1 MRPRT
6 FPAARKRFGQHFLEP
21 AWVARIV
28 DAVEPL
34 PDQTFLEIGPGRGAM
49 TRPLAQRA
57 ARVIAVEIDR
67 DLAAA
72 LPLTL
77 PANVRVVQADFL
89 DLDLAGLLH
98 DEPLPIRV
106 VANLPYNVATP
117 ILFRILHE
125 AGDGRVLRDATLM
138 LQREVADRLLAGP
151 GTPDYGALTIQV
163 RLLADVSPVLK
174 LPPGAFRPAPKVHS
188 AVVKLRF
195 RPPAVD
201 VGDRA
206 AFERLV
212 RGLFLQRRK
221 TLLNALKPVADAFGS
236 LAPEVIERAG
246 VDGRRRPET
255 LSLEEMARLTRCA
268 IVFAG
273 NH

>member
-1 MRPRT
+1 
-6 FPAARKRFGQHFLEP
+6 
-21 AWVARIV
+21 VARII

-49 TRPLAQRA
+49 TGPLAA
-57 ARVIAVEIDR
+57 KSARVVAVEIDR

-77 PANVRVVQADFL
+77 PANVRVVQADFVDVDFAAL
-89 DLDLAGLLH
+89 IQG
-98 DEPLPIRV
+98 ERTPLRV

-117 ILFRILHE
+117 ILFRVLRE

-138 LQREVADRLLAGP
+138 LQREVAERLLAAP
-151 GTPDYGALTIQV
+151 GTPDYGALALQV
-163 RLLADVSPVLK
+163 QLLADVSPILK

-188 AVVKLRF
+188 AVVRLRF
-195 RPPAVD
+195 RPPTVD

-221 TLLNALKPVADAFGS
+221 TLLNALRPLAGSFGS
-236 LAPEVIERAG
+236 SAPEVLERAG

-255 LSLEEMARLTRCA
+255 LSLTEMARLTRCA

>member
-1 MRPRT
+1 
-6 FPAARKRFGQHFLEP
+6 
-21 AWVARIV
+21 VARIV
-28 DAVEPL
+28 GAVEPL
-34 PDQTFLEIGPGRGAM
+34 PNQTFLEIGPGRGAM
-49 TRPLAQRA
+49 TGPLAEKA

-77 PANVRVVQADFL
+77 PPNVRVVQADFL
-89 DLDLAGLLH
+89 DLDFARLLQ
-98 DEPLPIRV
+98 DEQLPIRV

-117 ILFRILHE
+117 ILFRILRE
-125 AGDGRVLRDATLM
+125 AGDGRVLCDATLM
-138 LQREVADRLLAGP
+138 LQREVAERLLAEP

-163 RLLADVSPVLK
+163 QLLAEVSPVLK

-195 RPPAVD
+195 RPPVVD
-201 VGDRA
+201 VGDRT

-221 TLLNALKPVADAFGS
+221 TLMNALKPVADAFGS
-236 LAPEVIERAG
+236 SAPEVIERAG

-255 LSLEEMARLTRCA
+255 LSLEEVARLTRCA

>member
-1 MRPRT
+1 
-6 FPAARKRFGQHFLEP
+6 
-21 AWVARIV
+21 VARII
-28 DAVEPL
+28 DAIEAL
-34 PDQTFLEIGPGRGAM
+34 PDQTFLEIGPGRGAI
-49 TRPLAQRA
+49 TGPLAEKA

-77 PANVRVVQADFL
+77 PANVRVIQADFL
-89 DLDLAGLLH
+89 NLDLASLLH
-98 DEPLPIRV
+98 DEQLPIRV

-138 LQREVADRLLAGP
+138 LQREVADRLLAEP
-151 GTPDYGALTIQV
+151 GTADYGALTIQV
-163 RLLADVSPVLK
+163 QLLAEVTPVLK

-188 AVVKLRF
+188 AIVKLRF
-195 RPPAVD
+195 RAPVVD
-201 VGDRA
+201 VGDLA
-206 AFERLV
+206 SFERLV
-212 RGLFLQRRK
+212 RGLFLRRRK
-221 TLLNALKPVADAFGS
+221 TLLNALKPVTDVFGS
-236 LAPEVIERAG
+236 SAPEVIERAG

-255 LSLEEMARLTRCA
+255 LSLDEIARLTRCA

>member
-28 DAVEPL
+28 DAMEPL

-49 TRPLAQRA
+49 TRPLAERA

-77 PANVRVVQADFL
+77 PPNVRVVQADFL

-98 DEPLPIRV
+98 DEALPIRV

-125 AGDGRVLRDATLM
+125 AGDGRVLSDATLM

-151 GTPDYGALTIQV
+151 GTSDYGALTIQV